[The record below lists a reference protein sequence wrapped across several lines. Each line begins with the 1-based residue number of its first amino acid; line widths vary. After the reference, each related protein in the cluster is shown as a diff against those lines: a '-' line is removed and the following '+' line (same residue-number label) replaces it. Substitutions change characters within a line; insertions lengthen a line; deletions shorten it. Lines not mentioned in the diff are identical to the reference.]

1 MELMYRT
8 LHLLRNRYRF
18 NGYIHVKA
26 IPGAPAELI
35 EKTGYLADRMSV
47 NIELPSNDSLKRLA
61 PQKTRV
67 RAFLSASPFLP
78 PASFC
83 RHPDSW

>member
-26 IPGAPAELI
+26 IPAHP
-35 EKTGYLADRMSV
+35 
-47 NIELPSNDSLKRLA
+47 PS
-61 PQKTRV
+61 
-67 RAFLSASPFLP
+67 
-78 PASFC
+78 
-83 RHPDSW
+83 